1 MSLRPSPSAVAQGR
15 REASAAGPGPFHAM
29 LDEIRREVDARLGK
43 LFEQRLADTQSL
55 GPDVSALID
64 ALRDLTMRGGKRFRP
79 ALLFAA
85 YHAVDD
91 AAPDA
96 IAFEAG
102 AALELLQTYLLV
114 HDDWMDRDD
123 VRRGGPA
130 VHAMMA
136 RHHGSRTAG
145 DAAGVLAGDYAAAL
159 ALETLLGA
167 GALPER
173 MVEAARIFARIQQD
187 AICGQEL
194 DLAGDAKDVEI
205 MHDLKTGS
213 YTVRGPMLLGATL
226 AGASSAVMTRLLAF
240 AHPLGVAFQLRDDLL
255 GAFGDPAQTG
265 KPPGSDIRA
274 GKRTALFDEALS
286 RTPPRERSWLRDT
299 VSRRDASDDE
309 IAAVVAVYERCG
321 ARQAVERRLEQL
333 VEKAIGAL
341 DESRLS
347 KRGTSWLVA
356 AATALTIR
364 EH

>member
-1 MSLRPSPSAVAQGR
+1 
-15 REASAAGPGPFHAM
+15 M
-29 LDEIRREVDARLGK
+29 LEPIRREIDERLSR
-43 LFEQRLADTQSL
+43 LFEEKLADAHAL
-55 GPDVSALID
+55 GPDVQALID

-79 ALLFAA
+79 AILFAA

-91 AAPDA
+91 GAPDA
-96 IAFEAG
+96 VAYQAG

-159 ALETLLGA
+159 ALETLLAA
-167 GALPER
+167 GAPGDR
-173 MVEAARIFARIQQD
+173 VVQAALLFARIQQD
-187 AICGQEL
+187 AISGQEL
-194 DLAGDAKDVEI
+194 DLGGNAKDVEI
-205 MHDLKTGS
+205 MHDLKSGS
-213 YTVRGPMLLGATL
+213 YTVRGPVLLGATL
-226 AGASSAVMTRLLAF
+226 AGASSAAMTRLLKF
-240 AHPLGVAFQLRDDLL
+240 AHPLGIAFQLRDDLL

-265 KPPGSDIRA
+265 KPRGSDIRA
-274 GKRTALFDEALS
+274 GKRTALFDEAVA

-299 VSRRDASDDE
+299 VSRRGATDDE
-309 IAAVVAVYERCG
+309 IAAVVALYQRCG

-333 VEKAIGAL
+333 VRRATAALEGA
-341 DESRLS
+341 RFS
-347 KRGTSWLVA
+347 KRGTSWLLA
-356 AATALTIR
+356 AATALTAR

>member
-1 MSLRPSPSAVAQGR
+1 
-15 REASAAGPGPFHAM
+15 M
-29 LDEIRREVDARLGK
+29 LERVRTEVDTRLEH
-43 LFEQRLADTQSL
+43 LFERKLTEGGPL
-55 GPDVSALID
+55 GPDVQALIE
-64 ALRDLTMRGGKRFRP
+64 ALCDLTMRGGKRFRP

-91 AAPDA
+91 DA
-96 IAFEAG
+96 SDRIAFDAG
-102 AALELLQTYLLV
+102 VALELLQTYLLV

-159 ALETLLGA
+159 ALEALAGVGASGDRVVRAMLL
-167 GALPER
+167 
-173 MVEAARIFARIQQD
+173 FARIQQD

-194 DLAGDAKDVEI
+194 DLGGKAKDIET
-205 MHDLKTGS
+205 MHDLKSGS

-226 AGASSAVMTRLLAF
+226 AGASSAAMARLLRF

-255 GAFGDPAQTG
+255 GAFGDPTQTG
-265 KPPGSDIRA
+265 KPLGSDVRS

-286 RTPPRERSWLRDT
+286 RTAPRERSWL
-299 VSRRDASDDE
+299 VHLVNRRGASDDE
-309 IAAVVAVYERCG
+309 IAEAVAIYERCG
-321 ARQAVERRLEQL
+321 SREAVEHRLDEL
-333 VEKAIGAL
+333 VDKAISAL
-341 DESRLS
+341 DGARLS
-347 KRGTSWLVA
+347 ARGAGWLVA
-356 AATALTIR
+356 AATALTVR